1 MLTTKHHEG
10 FCLWPSKTSFNW
22 NAMDVGPKRDLVG
35 DLANSMRKRTDLK
48 FGLYHSLFEWF
59 NPVHIQDA
67 NNNYTT
73 QNFVKVTKE
82 FLF

>member
-1 MLTTKHHEG
+1 VLTTKHHEG